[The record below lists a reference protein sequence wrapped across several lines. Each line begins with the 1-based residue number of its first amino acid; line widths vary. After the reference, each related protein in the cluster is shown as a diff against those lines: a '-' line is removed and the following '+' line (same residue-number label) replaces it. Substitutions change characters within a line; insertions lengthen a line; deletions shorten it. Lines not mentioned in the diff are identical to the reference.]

1 MSEDYQLLN
10 VVRDLY
16 EQQGLDAITVL
27 EPMFRRIY
35 STGLIPNR
43 DVAAFEQ
50 VRTELFETIL
60 NLQAGN
66 EVYYVETD
74 IGVAE
79 ANIAF
84 KAAQDAKILVD
95 GQVQTPDNQ
104 GVYSFRLDLTKQKDF
119 IFQIQN
125 GESVRTVIRT
135 LIDGQLGQVQRFE
148 DPAADYSSWISCF
161 GKNSGAHSTEMAQE
175 GSGSMKIEMNP
186 NAEDALP
193 FFALTKDSKLIGGSW
208 KGIKTVKMYV
218 YNPAEETTPMSVTY
232 YANKDVSMAS
242 YELQPG
248 QWTLVELTMPTS
260 AEMDNVD
267 SIEEIDFNFERGTA
281 VTVYVDSLVTVK
293 EAQ

>member
-16 EQQGLDAITVL
+16 AAQGLDAMTVL

-43 DVAAFEQ
+43 DVSAFEQ
-50 VRTELFETIL
+50 VRTELFEMIL

-74 IGVAE
+74 IGVSE

-84 KAAQDAKILVD
+84 KAPQDAKILVD
-95 GQVQTPDNQ
+95 GQVQTPDEQ
-104 GVYSFRLDLTKQKDF
+104 GVYRFCLDLTKQKEF
-119 IFQIQN
+119 TFQIQN
-125 GESVRTVIRT
+125 GENTRTVTRV
-135 LIDGQLGQVQRFE
+135 LIDGQLGQVQSFE
-148 DPAADYSSWISCF
+148 NPSEDYSSWISCF
-161 GKNSGAHSTEMAQE
+161 GKNSGSYSDEMAQE

-186 NAEDALP
+186 NGEDALP
-193 FFALTKDSKLIGGSW
+193 FFALTKDSELIGGSW
-208 KGIKTVKMYV
+208 KDVKTVKLYA
-218 YNPAEETTPMSVTY
+218 YNPAEEMTLMSVTY
-232 YANKDVSMAS
+232 YAGKDVSMAS

-248 QWTLVELTMPTS
+248 QWTLIELTMPTS
-260 AEMDNVD
+260 AELEDVD